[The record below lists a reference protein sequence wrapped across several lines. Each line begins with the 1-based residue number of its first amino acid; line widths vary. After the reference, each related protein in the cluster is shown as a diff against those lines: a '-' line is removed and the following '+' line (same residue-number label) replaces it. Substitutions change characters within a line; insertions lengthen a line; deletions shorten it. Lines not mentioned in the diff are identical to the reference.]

1 MAEMGNWGYCGH
13 RYYGEGEGEWEEV
26 EGGGGGGA
34 GTRGQQSYL

>member
-1 MAEMGNWGYCGH
+1 MGNWGYCGH